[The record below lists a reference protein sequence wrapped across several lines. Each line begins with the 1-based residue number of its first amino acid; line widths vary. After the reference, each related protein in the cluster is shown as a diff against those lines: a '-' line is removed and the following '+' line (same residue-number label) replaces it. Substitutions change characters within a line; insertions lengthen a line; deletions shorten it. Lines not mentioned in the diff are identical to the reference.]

1 MSEEQG
7 IICIGCPM
15 GCAVTLTI
23 DDDGKVAGITGHKCK
38 EGQKYV
44 LDEYKNP
51 VRTLTATLLTQDS
64 SQPLLS
70 VRTTAPIQKTKL
82 APGMTALAKVRAKPP
97 IKIGDVITSNL
108 LDTGVDVVAT
118 SDLPF

>member
-1 MSEEQG
+1 VSEEER

-15 GCAVTLTI
+15 GCVVTLTI
-23 DDDGKVAGITGHKCK
+23 DDGEVASITGHKCK
-38 EGQKYV
+38 EGEKYV

-51 VRTLTATLLTQDS
+51 VRILTATVLTQSS
-64 SQPLLS
+64 SQRLLA
-70 VRTTAPIQKTKL
+70 VRTTAPIPKTKL
-82 APGMTALAKVRAKPP
+82 APGTMALAEVRAKPP

-118 SDLPF
+118 SDLPL

>member
-1 MSEEQG
+1 
-7 IICIGCPM
+7 M
-15 GCAVTLTI
+15 GCEVTLTI
-23 DDDGKVAGITGHKCK
+23 DDDGKVASIAGHKCK

-51 VRTLTATLLTQDS
+51 VRTLTATVLTQSS
-64 SQPLLS
+64 SQSLLA
-70 VRTTAPIQKTKL
+70 VRTTAPIPKAKL
-82 APGMTALAKVRAKPP
+82 VPGMIALAKVRTKPP

-108 LDTGVDVVAT
+108 LDTGIDVVAT